1 MKLIQSY
8 ESKDDGYFKLFKFDC
23 NIHYKEIYD
32 SLDNYVYND
41 DTANSRNIG
50 LFTNDKSKIGKSFC
64 LKWKHT
70 PKRYIYQPFLPMLDT
85 ILTIAN
91 PLKRHFTDAIVNV
104 YKDGDFIS
112 YHKDYHDEE
121 KEPCSVVFSFEQD
134 EKEQHIMEFYRT
146 TGENWSTKKEKGKE
160 REEFTISLPNHSLG
174 LMVGMQK
181 KYVHAVKP
189 GKKRISIVFR

>member
-134 EKEQHIMEFYRT
+134 EKEEHIMEFYRT
-146 TGENWSTKKEKGKE
+146 NGENWSTKKEKGEE

>member
-8 ESKDDGYFKLFKFDC
+8 ESKDDGYFKLFKFEC

-146 TGENWSTKKEKGKE
+146 TGENWSTKKEKGEK

>member
-23 NIHYKEIYD
+23 NIYYKEIYD

-134 EKEQHIMEFYRT
+134 EKEEHIMEFYRT
-146 TGENWSTKKEKGKE
+146 NGENWSTKKEKGEE

>member
-8 ESKDDGYFKLFKFDC
+8 ESKDDGYFKLFKFEC

>member
-8 ESKDDGYFKLFKFDC
+8 ESKDDGYFKLFKFEC

-64 LKWKHT
+64 LKWNHT